1 MYCSCYS
8 NTEVLHGAT
17 EIHSFVRS
25 SPQIQH
31 KTKKILESNP
41 RARGKR
47 GGEGGGGGGGRDAP
61 LPPFAGER
69 GSAAPECEAGQER
82 ASPSAVVAEGLGAA
96 LHVITVAGKAP
107 RCADTPQTL
116 ERQRAG
122 WRQKMSPRRCISPWI
137 RCGMG

>member
-1 MYCSCYS
+1 MHRCRRLQGR
-8 NTEVLHGAT
+8 EVVLH
-17 EIHSFVRS
+17 
-25 SPQIQH
+25 
-31 KTKKILESNP
+31 L
-41 RARGKR
+41 RGT
-47 GGEGGGGGGGRDAP
+47 
-61 LPPFAGER
+61 
-69 GSAAPECEAGQER
+69 ECEAGQER